1 MLPGW
6 LIRIIKRLAVVAAG
20 LVILLAIAVG
30 AFRLLLP
37 QLPAYQEE
45 IQQWSARNL
54 GVKLSFDQLDAR
66 WGLQGPQLTFY
77 SASVGAAEPEGLE
90 YLSVEEASLHLS
102 IMDLILRQEVVV
114 NRLTLSGTALEVVR
128 QADGGWLIQ
137 GIELPQGEGGG
148 IDLNIVPGFE
158 VVVES
163 AALTYIDH
171 AGGGPWRFTDLEL
184 TFNRE
189 VDSLGLA
196 VTSALPDELGRE
208 FALAAEVPLEPGA
221 IRFDPNT
228 ADWRIYADVKAASL
242 PGWGRLLPLGAPV
255 AESGAGDLSLWL
267 EVTDRKPVKGTAQI
281 DFEQVVMPGQP
292 GSVNNAAPFDQL
304 AFQAEW
310 TSSEEGWRVVVSD
323 VEIERQARNWP
334 TTELDLTFQDGP
346 SGLQRLAFEADF
358 LRLEDLSLLVAGL
371 PEALVEERWRG
382 LDVSGDVSGLKLAV
396 DRQETGQLIFAVEG
410 SGAGI
415 GLESIAGWPGARGLS
430 GKLRADSATG
440 RFELDGSGA
449 TLSWP
454 GVLPDAVTLDTLSG
468 VVVWRQSRDGLRF
481 VGDDISI
488 GNLDF
493 AARSSFELTLPEAEA
508 SPILELDAGIA
519 GFDLGRAKRYLP
531 SGLMKPGL
539 VRWLNQAFETGEVR
553 QARVTFSGPLESFP
567 FDNGEGQFSV
577 KAELASTTLRYVP
590 SWPAAEEIGGEVV
603 FDNASLRANLSQ
615 GRILGQRSRGT
626 TIRIR
631 DLREPVLE
639 VDTNL
644 RGPLADVFTF
654 LTDAPLI
661 AERLGPRLQDFE
673 VQQGLA
679 SVDLDL
685 DLPILRR
692 ERFELTADVDVEQ
705 GILRI
710 AGLAPSFEALE
721 GGLRWTD
728 GSLTGEGLR
737 GEFLGGPMQFN
748 VGKSESTGYHTR
760 IAGRGTAMAAP
771 LASAFPIP
779 VIDELE
785 GRAAYQVTVDVPF
798 GSNALAPFRVELR
811 SDLIG
816 MGLGLPPPLDKTI
829 AASAALDMALTW
841 VPSGLEVV
849 GRFDED
855 RAFALALDR
864 GDQGLEFSRGVLTLG
879 GDRARLP
886 PRGDGL
892 AIVGTIDALVL
903 DDWLA
908 LSDSQ
913 REGAVSAFLRSTDL
927 EIDEFAAFG
936 QALGP
941 TQIMLDRSA
950 KDWLVQVESE
960 RVAGSL
966 FVPIASGAR
975 AQIRLDMDRLRIAT
989 DEDDEE
995 DLIDPTKL
1003 PALSIRAADF
1013 AVGER
1018 NFGALEANVDAVPA
1032 GLVLTAFTTNHASFD
1047 LRGQGSWL
1055 NENGEAI
1062 VSRLRFDLA
1071 SGDVA
1076 TALPTLGFD
1085 PFLEALSGSVA
1096 ADVYWPGQPG
1106 SGWVNGIGGTVTVT
1120 ATDGSLSEIEPGAGR
1135 VFGLMSVAALPRRLA
1150 LDFRDV
1156 FAKGLRFD
1164 SLAGDFRLIGGN
1176 AYTTN
1181 LKLDGPVADIGIVGR
1196 AGFAARDYQQQA
1208 IVTAEVGKT
1217 LPAVG
1222 GILAGPGVGAALL
1235 LFTEIFKEPL
1245 KGIGRASY
1253 CVSGSW
1259 DEPAVEQISPQDVDE
1274 GRLCADLP
1282 PDEPLAAT

>member
-1 MLPGW
+1 MPSW
-6 LIRIIKRLAVVAAG
+6 LITLFKRLAVVAAG
-20 LVILLAIAVG
+20 FVILLAIAVG

-54 GVKLSFDQLDAR
+54 GVKLSFDRLDAR
-66 WGLQGPQLTFY
+66 WGLQGPQLTFFL
-77 SASVGAAEPEGLE
+77 ASVGAAEPEGLE
-90 YLSVEEASLHLS
+90 YLNVEEASLHLS
-102 IMDLILRQEVVV
+102 IMDLMLRQEVVV
-114 NRLTLSGTALEVVR
+114 NRLTLSGTALDVVR
-128 QADGGWLIQ
+128 QADGRWLVQ
-137 GIELPQGEGGG
+137 GIELPQGQGEG

-158 VVVES
+158 VVVEK

-171 AGGGPWRFTDLEL
+171 SGGGPWRFSDLEL
-184 TFNRE
+184 TFQRE
-189 VDSLGLA
+189 EDRLGLA
-196 VTSALPDELGRE
+196 IASGLPEELGSE
-208 FALAAEVPLEPGA
+208 FALAAEVPLAPGETK
-221 IRFDPNT
+221 FDPNA
-228 ADWRIYADVKAASL
+228 ADWRIYADVKSANV
-242 PGWGRLLPLGAPV
+242 PGWGRLLPLDTPL
-255 AESGAGDLSLWL
+255 AESGVGDLALWL
-267 EVTDRKPVKGTAQI
+267 EVEGRMPVKGTAQVTLE
-281 DFEQVVMPGQP
+281 DLVMAGQA
-292 GSVNNAAPFDQL
+292 GSLANAAPFQKL
-304 AFQAEW
+304 GFQAEW
-310 TSSEEGWRVVVSD
+310 TSSNDGWRVVLSD
-323 VEIERQARNWP
+323 IAIERESQSWP
-334 TTELDLTFQDGP
+334 ATELDLTFKGGP
-346 SGLQRLAFEADF
+346 SGLQRLAFEAGF
-358 LRLEDLSLLVAGL
+358 LRLEDIGPLAAVL
-371 PEALVEERWRG
+371 PEALLEERWRR
-382 LDVSGDVSGLKLAV
+382 LDLRGDVSELKLAI
-396 DRQETGQLIFAVEG
+396 DRQETGQLSFAVEG

-415 GLESIAGWPGARGLS
+415 GMESVAGWPGARGLS
-430 GKLRADSATG
+430 GKVRADSATG
-440 RFELDGSGA
+440 RFELDGTGA
-449 TLSWP
+449 MLFWP
-454 GVLPDAVTLDTLSG
+454 GVVPEAVTLDTLSG

-488 GNLDF
+488 GNSDF
-493 AARSSFELTLPEAEA
+493 AARSSFELTLPQAQA

-539 VRWLNQAFETGEVR
+539 VRWLDQAFETGEVR
-553 QARVTFSGPLESFP
+553 QARVTFSGPLQAFP

-577 KAELASTTLRYVP
+577 KAELAGTTLRYVS
-590 SWPAAEEIGGEVV
+590 SWPAAEEIGGEVI
-603 FDNASLRANLSQ
+603 FDNASLTANLTR

-626 TIRIR
+626 TIRIADMR
-631 DLREPVLE
+631 QPVLE
-639 VDTNL
+639 VDTQL
-644 RGPLADVFTF
+644 RGPLADVLTF
-654 LTDAPLI
+654 LNEAPVI
-661 AERLGPRLQDFE
+661 AEQLGPRLQDFN
-673 VQQGLA
+673 VQQGIA
-679 SVDLDL
+679 SVSLDL

-692 ERFELTADVDVEQ
+692 ERFELTADLELEQ

-710 AGLAPSFEALE
+710 AGLSPSFDALE
-721 GGLRWTD
+721 GGLRWQN

-748 VGKSESTGYHTR
+748 VGRSESAGYHTR

-771 LASAFPIP
+771 LSSAFPIP
-779 VIDELE
+779 VIDKLD
-785 GRAAYQVTVDVPF
+785 GRAAYQVAVDVPF
-798 GSNALAPFRVELR
+798 GGNATAPFRVELR

-816 MGLGLPPPLDKTI
+816 MGLNLPPPLAKAI
-829 AASAALDMALTW
+829 PERAALDMALTW
-841 VPSGLEVV
+841 VPTGLEVV
-849 GRFDED
+849 GRFDD
-855 RAFALALDR
+855 ARTFALALAR
-864 GDQGLEFSRGVLTLG
+864 GDQGYEFARGVLTLG

-886 PRGDGL
+886 PRGEGL
-892 AIVGTIDALVL
+892 AIVGLVDELVL

-908 LSDSQ
+908 LSDTQ
-913 REGAVSAFLRSTDL
+913 AEGAVSSFLRSTDL
-927 EIDEFAAFG
+927 DISAFSAFG
-936 QALGP
+936 QDLGP

-950 KDWLVQVESE
+950 KDWLVQVDSE

-966 FVPIASGAR
+966 FVPLDNGAR

-989 DEDDEE
+989 DEDGEE
-995 DLIDPTKL
+995 DIVDPSTL

-1018 NFGALEANVDAVPA
+1018 NFGTLEANVDAVPA
-1032 GLVLTAFTTNHASFD
+1032 GLVLTAFATTHPSFD

-1055 NENGEAI
+1055 NENGESI
-1062 VSRLRFDLA
+1062 MSRLRFDLA
-1071 SGDVA
+1071 SSDVA

-1106 SGWVNGIGGTVTVT
+1106 AGWVEGIGGTVTVT

-1164 SLAGDFRLIGGN
+1164 SLAGDFRLIDGN

-1259 DEPAVEQISPQDVDE
+1259 DDPEVDQISPQDVDE